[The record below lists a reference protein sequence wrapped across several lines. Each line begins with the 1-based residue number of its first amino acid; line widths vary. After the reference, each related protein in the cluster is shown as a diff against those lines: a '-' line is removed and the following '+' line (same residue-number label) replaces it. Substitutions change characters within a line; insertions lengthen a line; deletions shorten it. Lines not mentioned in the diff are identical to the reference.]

1 MSDYVTRAESVI
13 KSLSKNNKGVIK
25 LTTTQLR
32 KFLAMANEI
41 DNKIKLCELRDEI
54 KDDILPE
61 PIKNEILSMKVKLV
75 YQSGRDREDNVK
87 EFIEKSQIMSDINNI
102 DGKASNFK
110 AFFNYLEALV
120 AYRKFEGGDR

>member
-13 KSLSKNNKGVIK
+13 KSLSTNNKGVIK

-75 YQSGRDREDNVK
+75 YQSGREKDVK
-87 EFIEKSQIMSDINNI
+87 EFVEKSKIMNDINDI

-110 AFFNYLEALV
+110 EFFNYLEALV
-120 AYRKFEGGDR
+120 AYRKFEGGDK

>member
-1 MSDYVTRAESVI
+1 MSDYVTRAENVI
-13 KSLSKNNKGVIK
+13 KSLSRNKKNTIN

-54 KDDILPE
+54 KDDISLE
-61 PIKNEILSMKVKLV
+61 EIKNEILSMKVKLV
-75 YQSGRDREDNVK
+75 YQSGRENDVK
-87 EFIEKSQIMSDINNI
+87 EFVEKSKIMNDIDDIN
-102 DGKASNFK
+102 GKASNFK

-120 AYRKFEGGDR
+120 AYRKFEGGDK